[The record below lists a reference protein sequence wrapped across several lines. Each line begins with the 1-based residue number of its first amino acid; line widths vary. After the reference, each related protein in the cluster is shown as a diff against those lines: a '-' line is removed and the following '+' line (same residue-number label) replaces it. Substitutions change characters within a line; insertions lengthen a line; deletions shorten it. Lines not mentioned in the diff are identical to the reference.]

1 MPVNPLGYALDL
13 VGNNPANYITN
24 EIHTFTVGEARVF
37 VPSGGPFYRIDF
49 EIRNNVTNA
58 ILVPNVDYKIVHPVV
73 QAVLMSGK
81 NVNAGIYVHNT
92 NISSVRI
99 NYRIIGG
106 NFADTADNIRQ
117 LFLNNPPTN
126 PTLIP
131 WDHVFGAPPQMPPV
145 EHLHDMMDTYGYGNL
160 ISVLEQLRVAVLSGD
175 GPAFDAIY
183 RYIELMLNNADY
195 VTENEV
201 LALINN
207 DSSSQVKVYADYAA
221 LRAETAFTNNSD
233 LLYFAIGK
241 NNRYDGKGRCF
252 VWDISSTTDD
262 DNDIVV
268 KPTIIVT
275 NGNGPGRLHSVLN
288 VERDLRNSL
297 ATLGRKIDEDG
308 NILTDLQAT
317 FPLETV
323 DLDTVINSGVYWVKP
338 DCTNK
343 PAGNTQGHLFVEK
356 NDIYVVQRF
365 ISTVQDDRNM
375 VGEGDT
381 NITVPTAHVF
391 NRIGRLVSG
400 NYVWENW
407 RCLIDKYT
415 LNYLLKT
422 LGRKVEDDF
431 TINTNISSFITPLT
445 GSTNLNDIV
454 KPGIYPLMADAD
466 NSTPHSNWPLGVYRG
481 IMIVE
486 STYLGGVSTEL
497 HTFQEI
503 ITSYDNDE
511 QGDPVGQNPFLD
523 GTIKPTVY
531 RRIRENNSWTSWYKT
546 LDTQDAKRHGLTTT
560 GIAANNTVPALT
572 SGNPTDLDSYT
583 MPGKYWVGTGI
594 VNSAFEWGLLE
605 VELIGGTAT
614 EAGEVLQTMRSP
626 LINGKY
632 CQRMRY
638 WDTLFNQHTWT
649 NWITLAKQNGDYTQ
663 YFEADYPTLGA
674 TPFHV
679 INGAKLATEFAALW
693 TTLKRY
699 GIEEAVVN
707 NYVGNTVNL
716 NTITTPGTYWFSD
729 NQTNRPFDYGIL
741 EVLLIG
747 GTIASPNEIHQ
758 RAYWDGREAIRV
770 RHYGGN
776 WQPWYYI
783 KTKDLAT
790 EQNLSGVGLNGVTL
804 PGDYYYTIT
813 TNNRPSNYGL
823 VTVRRENE
831 DIVYQEAHSSDNNK
845 YIRYRDGIGTWT
857 PWARLL
863 STNDISGIQ
872 TFEIVIEG
880 FSSGNGERWF
890 TYNVLPNDI
899 AVEVRLVSPGG
910 GGGGGGGT
918 DNNGN
923 EDYGG
928 GGGGGGGAGVMV
940 LVQMHGLTTGSQIE
954 VRIGA
959 TSYGGLGGG
968 IGGHGANGT
977 EGGSCHLRVYENL
990 SGYGKTLDVF
1000 VPGGRGGS
1008 GGRAGGINSCTFGGG
1023 GGAAP
1028 DITINTQGFFSV
1040 TRYIGQGGGNGSCAG
1055 GTGGTGGGGGF
1066 IKQQAFGYYGNA
1078 SGGGGGSLGGNGG
1091 HGESGYIIPQTRPYN
1106 FGRGGGGGGGGNAGQ
1121 ASGGNGGGGGW
1132 GGAVFRITRLGS

>member
-338 DCTNK
+338 DCANK

-356 NDIYVVQRF
+356 SDIHVIQHF
-365 ISTVQDDRNM
+365 ISTIQDDRNKVA
-375 VGEGDT
+375 VGDV
-381 NITVPTAHVF
+381 NIAVPTAHTF
-391 NRIGRLVSG
+391 NRVGRLVGG

-407 RCLIDKYT
+407 RCLIDKHT

-431 TINTNISSFITPLT
+431 TINTNISSFITVIT
-445 GSTNLNDIV
+445 GSTDLNSV
-454 KPGIYPLMADAD
+454 TKPGIYPLVANAD
-466 NSTPHSNWPLGVYRG
+466 NSTPHTNWPKGLRTGLLF
-481 IMIVE
+481 VE
-486 STYLGGVSTEL
+486 KTEL
-497 HTFQEI
+497 GNANEFVFQEI
-503 ITSYDNDE
+503 IAGYDNDE
-511 QGDPVGQNPFLD
+511 YGDPASENPFLD
-523 GTIKPTVY
+523 GQVKPTVY
-531 RRIRENNSWTSWYKT
+531 RRVSNVGNWTGWFKT
-546 LDTQDAKRHGLTTT
+546 LDTQDAIRHGLTTV
-560 GIAANNTVPALT
+560 GIAFNNTIPALT
-572 SGNPTDLDSYT
+572 SGNPTDLNTYT
-583 MPGKYWVGTGI
+583 MPGKYWVGAGI

-614 EAGEVLQTMRSP
+614 EPVEIIQTMRSP

-638 WDTLFNQHTWT
+638 WDNLFNQHTWT
-649 NWITLAKQNGDYTQ
+649 GWYTLAKQNGDYTQ
-663 YFEADYPTLGA
+663 YFEADYPA
-674 TPFHV
+674 VPTPFHV

-707 NYVGNTVNL
+707 NYVGNTVSL

-729 NQTNRPFDYGIL
+729 NQTYRPFDYGIL

-783 KTKDLAT
+783 KTKDLVT
-790 EQNLSGVGLNGVTL
+790 EQNLAGVGLNGVIL

-813 TNNRPSNYGL
+813 TNDRPSNYGL

-831 DIVYQEAHSSDNNK
+831 DIVYQEAHSSENDK
-845 YIRYRDGIGTWT
+845 YIRYRYANGSWT
-857 PWARLL
+857 PWKKLIDQNSVPNPFIYSNNTFAFPAYLAHYELNVPPRGRVVILL
-863 STNDISGIQ
+863 IG
-872 TFEIVIEG
+872 
-880 FSSGNGERWF
+880 
-890 TYNVLPNDI
+890 
-899 AVEVRLVSPGG
+899 AGG
-910 GGGGGGGT
+910 GGGGMGGG
-918 DNNGN
+918 
-923 EDYGG
+923 YGG
-928 GGGGGGGAGVMV
+928 GVAGTDGEDSVVSIGYVPAMLGGSFTEIVRAPGGKGGSPGAWANGSAYSSGVPGNSGRGVIYNKTLVKLLSNEELYPISGIYTKEKFKHLFLGDNVSADAGRGGPGTASNAAIGGAG
-940 LVQMHGLTTGSQIE
+940 
-954 VRIGA
+954 
-959 TSYGGLGGG
+959 
-968 IGGHGANGT
+968 
-977 EGGSCHLRVYENL
+977 
-990 SGYGKTLDVF
+990 GYGALVYFEFENRSD
-1000 VPGGRGGS
+1000 
-1008 GGRAGGINSCTFGGG
+1008 
-1023 GGAAP
+1023 
-1028 DITINTQGFFSV
+1028 NTM
-1040 TRYIGQGGGNGSCAG
+1040 YIQLHVGVK
-1055 GTGGTGGGGGF
+1055 GTGG
-1066 IKQQAFGYYGNA
+1066 YGPHS
-1078 SGGGGGSLGGNGG
+1078 SGGDG
-1091 HGESGYIIPQTRPYN
+1091 
-1106 FGRGGGGGGGGNAGQ
+1106 FD
-1121 ASGGNGGGGGW
+1121 
-1132 GGAVFRITRLGS
+1132 GAAVVTY